1 MARKW
6 LPSDWMDEMPP
17 QMADS
22 PSDFL
27 KRNAAGVLQLT
38 PLDDCGIDPADI
50 EPGAEIAF
58 CWVDR
63 HDSILLTV
71 FDGGTWS
78 VVGDIPESAN
88 QFFYDYD
95 CMADNLDALVKG
107 DPGFTEALTS
117 GEYDIDVATW
127 SEANVIF
134 EVRVLESGAAT
145 FTEVTP
151 PADIGHPYGLEHP
164 VAS

>member
-6 LPSDWMDEMPP
+6 LPSEWMDEMPP
-17 QMADS
+17 TMADN

-38 PLDDCGIDPADI
+38 PVDECGLDPTDI
-50 EPGAEIAF
+50 EQGAEIAF

-71 FDGGTWS
+71 FEGGTWS

-95 CMADNLDALVKG
+95 AMADDLDTLVKG
-107 DPGFTEALTS
+107 DAGFTDPLS
-117 GEYDIDVATW
+117 PGEYDIDVATW
-127 SEANVIF
+127 SEDSILFHVA
-134 EVRVLESGAAT
+134 VLESGAAA
-145 FTEVTP
+145 FVEVKQ

>member
-1 MARKW
+1 MTRKW

-17 QMADS
+17 QMADN

-38 PLDDCGIDPADI
+38 PLDDCGVEPADI
-50 EPGAEIAF
+50 EPGAEVAF

-71 FDGGTWS
+71 FEGGTWS
-78 VVGDIPESAN
+78 VVGDIPDTAN
-88 QFFYDYD
+88 NFFYDWD
-95 CMADNLDALVKG
+95 IMAPTLGDLVKG
-107 DPGFTEALTS
+107 DPGFTDPLTP

-127 SEANVIF
+127 SEGLNLF
-134 EVRVLESGAAT
+134 QVRVLESGAAE
-145 FTEVTP
+145 FAELQR
-151 PADIGHPYGLEHP
+151 PAAIHADGNQHP